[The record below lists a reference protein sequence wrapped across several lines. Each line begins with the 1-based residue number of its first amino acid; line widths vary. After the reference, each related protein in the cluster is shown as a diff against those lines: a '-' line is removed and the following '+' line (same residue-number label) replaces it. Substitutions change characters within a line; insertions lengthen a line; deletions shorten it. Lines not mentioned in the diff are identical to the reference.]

1 MPAKRKRLRTYAAI
15 TSSMFIAGAT
25 AYFFDIPPF
34 SSRAEIHAAD
44 ACAVLGESE
53 NLVPALRTAL
63 PESSE
68 YSFKNREILLGEMS
82 DRRSQRFICRVDG
95 EDGNFSRL
103 FTSDTRIALAES
115 SQLWIDNYVDP
126 YRPEDY
132 PLREF
137 KAGDK
142 GVASIRT
149 AGIFAPCIPD
159 GKIIGG
165 QYNISTVVAL
175 NRDSDS
181 DDGDTRQALIDIAR
195 SAAEYA
201 HKKAE
206 CELPSKL

>member
-1 MPAKRKRLRTYAAI
+1 MFATRKRLRTYVTIISGLA
-15 TSSMFIAGAT
+15 IAGVT

-34 SSRAEIHAAD
+34 SSRAEIHAASV
-44 ACAVLGESE
+44 CAVLGESE
-53 NLVPALRTAL
+53 NLVPALRNAL
-63 PESSE
+63 PESSV
-68 YSFKNREILLGEMS
+68 YSFKNGERLLADVH
-82 DRRSQRFICRVDG
+82 DRRSQSFHCRVDG
-95 EDGNFSRL
+95 EDGNLSRML
-103 FTSDTRIALAES
+103 TAYTHIALAGS
-115 SQLWIDNYVDP
+115 SQRWIENHVDP
-126 YRPEDY
+126 FRPEDY

-137 KAGDK
+137 KAGDI

-175 NRDSDS
+175 DRDNDS
-181 DDGDTRQALIDIAR
+181 DDSDTRQALIDIAR

-201 HKKAE
+201 HKKAK